1 MTKVNTCNNYS
12 VFSPL
17 RFVLETILLDK
28 QHMEDCYSFATHNK
42 QNLSTEKLERNKT
55 DSKTLWPHLNQIG
68 LPSKKGSLSKTN
80 ITKKIND
87 NVCFDKKI
95 ISESLFKVIPKSK
108 GVNKSSTT
116 LNQKQISVSEQRQNK
131 TAK

>member
-1 MTKVNTCNNYS
+1 MTKVNNNYS

-17 RFVLETILLDK
+17 RLVLETILLDK
-28 QHMEDCYSFATHNK
+28 QHMEVCYYFATHNK
-42 QNLSTEKLERNKT
+42 QNLSTEKLEENKN
-55 DSKTLWPHLNQIG
+55 DSKTLWRHLNQVG

-80 ITKKIND
+80 ITLNIND

-116 LNQKQISVSEQRQNK
+116 LNQKQICL
-131 TAK
+131 

>member
-1 MTKVNTCNNYS
+1 VTKVNTCNNYS

-42 QNLSTEKLERNKT
+42 QNLFTEKLEENKT
-55 DSKTLWPHLNQIG
+55 DSKTLWRHLKQVG

-80 ITKKIND
+80 ITLKIND

-95 ISESLFKVIPKSK
+95 ISESLFKVIPKSN
-108 GVNKSSTT
+108 VNNSSTT